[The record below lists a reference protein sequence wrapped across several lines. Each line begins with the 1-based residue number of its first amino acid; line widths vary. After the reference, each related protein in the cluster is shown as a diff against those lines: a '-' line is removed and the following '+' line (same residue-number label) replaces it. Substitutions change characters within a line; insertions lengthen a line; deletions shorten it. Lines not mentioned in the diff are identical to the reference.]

1 MHDALKESTM
11 LNRAGWWA
19 VGILVATAAY
29 ELALALGAG
38 SLGPEPGD
46 EIAGSTVVRV
56 VALLTMLAAAVLAGG
71 YTVRPRRAAALL
83 APAAAAFLVTFYF
96 TYDPYYAP
104 QLYRYSEGNIAW
116 PWIVVVAGAAL
127 AVGVVTRLLPRLGA
141 AASSL
146 MVFVVFVTTIGAGDG
161 H

>member
-1 MHDALKESTM
+1 M

-19 VGILVATAAY
+19 VGILLAAAAY

-46 EIAGSTVVRV
+46 DVAGSTVVQV
-56 VALLTMLAAAVLAGG
+56 IALLTMLAAGVLAAA

-116 PWIVVVAGAAL
+116 PWIAVAAGAGL
-127 AVGVVTRLLPRLGA
+127 AVGGVTRLLPRLGA
-141 AASSL
+141 AASSI
-146 MVFVVFVTTIGAGDG
+146 MVFVVFVMTIAAGDG